1 MRISKKIEVEYFLTF
16 LYKLQS
22 SYSISIFSLFLID
35 STLELLK
42 FKIKFSFSTL
52 QNLIIYS
59 KLFNKLQI
67 LNKITLFFNLIILV
81 ITR

>member
-22 SYSISIFSLFLID
+22 SYSISISSLFLID